1 MARKLIAVILLL
13 AVFLVGVPLAAGLIL
28 GEGKAG
34 DEADGG
40 EGEDFAG
47 KLKTP
52 QTITVWLTDEERA
65 QELDF
70 EEYVACVT
78 ASEMPADFDEE
89 ALKAQSVAART
100 YAMAKLS
107 KYADA
112 KPASHPEAALCDTTH
127 CQVYKDEAELI
138 AIHEAGWEE
147 SGLAKIKKAC
157 AATTGE
163 LLYYQGEL
171 VSQPLFF
178 SSSGGQ
184 TENSED
190 VFSGAYPYL
199 VSVSSPYEE
208 QATHQNEEK
217 SFSLTELAARLAAAY
232 PEKSVGELSAE
243 NIKILDHTQGGRV
256 SEIKIGSAVFAG
268 TQVRS
273 ALGLSSTLFTISFSA
288 DGTMITFTSNGS
300 GHGVG
305 MSQYGAHGMALA
317 GSDYRQILTHYYS
330 GTEVH

>member
-13 AVFLVGVPLAAGLIL
+13 AVFVVGVPLAAGLLL
-28 GEGKAG
+28 GAGAGG

-40 EGEDFAG
+40 DDEDFAG

-112 KPASHPEAALCDTTH
+112 KPDSHPEAALCDTTH

-138 AIHEAGWEE
+138 AIHEEGWEE
-147 SGLAKIKKAC
+147 NGLAKIKKAC
-157 AATTGE
+157 AATAGE

-217 SFSLTELAARLAAAY
+217 SFSLTGLAALLAAAY
-232 PEKSVGELSAE
+232 PQKSIGELSAE

-256 SEIKIGSAVFAG
+256 SEMQIGSAVFAG

-273 ALGLSSTLFTISFSA
+273 ALGLSSALFTISFSA